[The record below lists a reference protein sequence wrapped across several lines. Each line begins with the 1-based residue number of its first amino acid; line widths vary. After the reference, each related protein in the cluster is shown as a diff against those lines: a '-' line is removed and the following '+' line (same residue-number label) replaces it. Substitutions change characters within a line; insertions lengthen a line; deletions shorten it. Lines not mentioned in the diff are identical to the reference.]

1 MKKIATLVFAL
12 GWVAATLYTYQQSEP
27 TPDPAITTAH

>member
-12 GWVAATLYTYQQSEP
+12 GWVAATLYTYQRSEP
-27 TPDPAITTAH
+27 TPDHTVTVAH

>member
-27 TPDPAITTAH
+27 TPDPTVTAAH